1 MFQHGTTIRFRRFR
15 RSYENCTAVVPTT
28 TVKVTLLFYLM
39 YAFQSGGVS
48 FFWSCLSPMMVHLRN
63 LLLLNTHVARMLL
76 TPSLVSKQKDVK
88 QLSINISKLTLQVKP
103 SISCRTPFFPNFILA
118 EEETLECFAHSATL
132 ISWFS
137 HFISKT
143 GGFG

>member
-1 MFQHGTTIRFRRFR
+1 MEQLLGSEDSEEAMEIALLLFQ
-15 RSYENCTAVVPTT
+15 PT

-39 YAFQSGGVS
+39 YAFQSGVVS

-88 QLSINISKLTLQVKP
+88 QLTINISKLTLQVKP

-132 ISWFS
+132 IS
-137 HFISKT
+137 
-143 GGFG
+143 